1 MVVVILVIKIKY
13 IIIKDRLRKADP
25 KKVEELAQSI
35 KLLGL
40 LQPIVLNKKNELLAG
55 LNRLEAHK
63 LLNLEE
69 IKFEYLEHDDI
80 LREELAELDENLVRS
95 DFHYMDRGIYLMRKK
110 EIYDELNNTHT
121 ILNNCDGLK
130 VKPFTE
136 FIAEKTNQSQR
147 TIQNEIKIAKDI
159 IPDLKEQIKENNIGF
174 AKAIELSRLDKDA
187 QKNVLEKLKAG
198 DSSILST
205 PVPTNISCT
214 SVKSNNDGNDRN
226 EVSGLIKSL
235 RSKLL
240 ESFKNLSQSDKTEI
254 IGNIKYLID
263 ELTII

>member
-1 MVVVILVIKIKY
+1 MVIKIKD

-40 LQPIVLNKKNELLAG
+40 LQPIVLNKRNELLAG

-69 IKFEYLEHDDI
+69 IKFEYLDHDDI

-95 DFHYMDRGIYLMRKK
+95 DFHYLDRGIYLMRKK
-110 EIYDELNNTHT
+110 EIYDELNNTNT
-121 ILNNCDGLK
+121 ISNNCDGLK

-174 AKAIELSRLDKDA
+174 AKAIEISRLDKDA

-198 DSSILST
+198 DSSILNT
-205 PVPTNISCT
+205 TVPINISCPLA
-214 SVKSNNDGNDRN
+214 KSNTIENNKT
-226 EVSGLIKSL
+226 EVSILIQSL

-240 ESFKNLSQSDKTEI
+240 ESFKNLSQNDKAEMI
-254 IGNIKYLID
+254 KNIKYLIE
-263 ELTII
+263 ELTAI